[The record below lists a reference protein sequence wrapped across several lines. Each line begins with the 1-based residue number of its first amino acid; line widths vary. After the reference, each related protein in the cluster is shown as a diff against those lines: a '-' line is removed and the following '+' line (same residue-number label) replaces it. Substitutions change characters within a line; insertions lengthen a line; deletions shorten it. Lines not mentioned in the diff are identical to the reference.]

1 MKKLII
7 AFTVFLQFFA
17 SAEKLKV
24 CATVTDL
31 ASITE
36 EVGGDLVEVTT
47 FAPAQG
53 NPHNVIAKPGFIRL
67 LSQADLF
74 IQNGFELEAGWVPVL
89 IQNCRNAKVQPG
101 EKGHLDPSKV
111 IKPIYDIVGKFTRAA
126 GHVHPAGNPH
136 YMMDPVSGLVVA
148 NLIAERLT
156 LLLPNETKTIA
167 KRLNVFQTK
176 LITKLIGEKLTQK
189 YPLEKLSTL
198 IRSERLDQFLE
209 ITKQEKALGGWLQ
222 IIRKHENKNFIADH
236 ASFLYLAKR
245 FDLSVVEYLE
255 PKPGMTPT
263 TQHLMSVVK
272 NIPKLNP
279 KAILTSSYFPVKY
292 ANLVASRTNLPIA
305 KLAHQVG
312 ARQEASTYL
321 KFIDYNLSEISKVLN
336 GK

>member
-1 MKKLII
+1 MQKSNL
-7 AFTVFLQFFA
+7 
-17 SAEKLKV
+17 EK
-24 CATVTDL
+24 
-31 ASITE
+31 
-36 EVGGDLVEVTT
+36 
-47 FAPAQG
+47 
-53 NPHNVIAKPGFIRL
+53 
-67 LSQADLF
+67 
-74 IQNGFELEAGWVPVL
+74 
-89 IQNCRNAKVQPG
+89 
-101 EKGHLDPSKV
+101 KGHLDPSKV